1 MEDLLRINDRT
12 ATDAIVTLEDGGD
25 LVSAEPLVVRGV
37 DEENDLLDVLVLHRP
52 RGRFRVIVLVVGTA
66 VDPENTAQSLNVVLE
81 SEFVNRL

>member
-12 ATDAIVTLEDGGD
+12 ATDAIV
-25 LVSAEPLVVRGV
+25 GV
-37 DEENDLLDVLVLHRP
+37 DEENDLLDVLVLHSP